1 VENLLKRNKIGQ
13 IVSVECPYS
22 ECQDNKPRCYDCAF
36 MSQVDVR
43 KIFEKLYRYEQTGLI
58 FKE

>member
-1 VENLLKRNKIGQ
+1 MENLLKRNKIGQ

-43 KIFEKLYRYEQTGLI
+43 KIFEKLLNN
-58 FKE
+58 